1 MANYLC
7 HSPVE
12 RLYILPNLHVG
23 RSNGSIDSDRVSP
36 LGENHG
42 GIASHHHQSDAFLIA
57 NSEYGKQ
64 HASTPRI
71 WELPLRG
78 GLFRDQ
84 RIVPSVRY
92 PSSSH
97 TVSYPSINPVS

>member
-42 GIASHHHQSDAFLIA
+42 GIASHHHQSDVFLIA

-64 HASTPRI
+64 HAVPPAMVGAATPRRPI
-71 WELPLRG
+71 PG
-78 GLFRDQ
+78 SADNSTVGP
-84 RIVPSVRY
+84 VPQYHPTR
-92 PSSSH
+92 
-97 TVSYPSINPVS
+97 